1 MPAGKCRFGFP
12 PGAGDIETDGR
23 AAEDGPREDRA
34 DRVEAFRAAA
44 ARSGAV
50 ARLGAGDMADY
61 TFSPEGKNR
70 IAAAIAA
77 AESKTA
83 GEIYVVIAR
92 GGEEFHYVPVIWAA
106 LAALLLPWPLH
117 LLTSLSTTTIL
128 VLQAM
133 VFVGA
138 ALIMSHPS
146 IGRRIV
152 PNVIAAERTRRQ
164 AYEQFLAHG
173 VHLTEARTGVLI
185 YVTPGDRRVEIVA
198 DVGIHSKVGE
208 AAWEELAQEI
218 TGAARNGQLV
228 EGMLN
233 AIRKA
238 GALLAQHFPPSARNP
253 NELSDRMVEI

>member
-1 MPAGKCRFGFP
+1 M
-12 PGAGDIETDGR
+12 TDH
-23 AAEDGPREDRA
+23 
-34 DRVEAFRAAA
+34 
-44 ARSGAV
+44 
-50 ARLGAGDMADY
+50 
-61 TFSPEGKNR
+61 TFSPEDKNR
-70 IAAAIAA
+70 IAASIAE
-77 AESKTA
+77 AEAQTA
-83 GEIYVVIAR
+83 GEIYVVIAH
-92 GGEEFHYVPVIWAA
+92 GGADFHYVPVVWAA

-128 VLQAM
+128 ILQAV

-146 IGRRIV
+146 IGHRVV
-152 PNVIAAERTRRQ
+152 PKVIAAERTRRQ

-185 YVTPGDRRVEIVA
+185 YVTPADRRVEIIA
-198 DVGIHSKVGE
+198 DVGIHSKVGDS
-208 AAWEELAQEI
+208 AWDELAQEI

>member
-1 MPAGKCRFGFP
+1 MTNNK
-12 PGAGDIETDGR
+12 
-23 AAEDGPREDRA
+23 
-34 DRVEAFRAAA
+34 
-44 ARSGAV
+44 
-50 ARLGAGDMADY
+50 
-61 TFSPEGKNR
+61 FSPEDKDR
-70 IAAAIAA
+70 IAAAIAE

-83 GEIYVVIAR
+83 GEIYVVIAHTSDDVR
-92 GGEEFHYVPVIWAA
+92 FIPVIWSAC
-106 LAALLLPWPLH
+106 AALLLPWPLH
-117 LLTSLSTTTIL
+117 LLTSLSTATIL

-133 VFVGA
+133 FFVVA
-138 ALIMSHPS
+138 TLIMSHPS
-146 IGRRIV
+146 IRHHVV
-152 PNVIAAERTRRQ
+152 PNAIAADRTRRQ

-185 YVTPGDRRVEIVA
+185 YVTPRDRRVEIVA

-218 TGAARNGQLV
+218 SGAARNGQLV